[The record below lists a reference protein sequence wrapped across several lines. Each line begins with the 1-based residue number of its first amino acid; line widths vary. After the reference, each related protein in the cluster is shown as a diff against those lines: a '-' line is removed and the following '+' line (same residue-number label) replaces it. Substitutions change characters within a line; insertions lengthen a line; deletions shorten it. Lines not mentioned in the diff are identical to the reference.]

1 MKRTPMLLF
10 TIAILLLIWYFAG
23 GKEEIQWQL
32 VTRRQAAAA
41 GWDLSLIDRY
51 PHYSVLYCLSELGLL
66 ICVAIG
72 LIRITVLGIQRIGKR

>member
-1 MKRTPMLLF
+1 MLLF
-10 TIAILLLIWYFAG
+10 TIAILLLIWYFVG

-51 PHYSVLYCLSELGLL
+51 PHYSVLYYLSELGLL
-66 ICVAIG
+66 ICIAIG
-72 LIRITVLGIQRIGKR
+72 LIRITVLGIQGIGKR